1 MRECGGIVTV
11 SLRVFMCVCVFEHF
25 RMNKC
30 LFILFVLYAR
40 ACLIRAGKLS
50 LSTDRSFLS
59 VAVFYAYAKCGES
72 GSSAKCWGA
81 GSSDYGRL
89 RSTRSNSTTLA
100 YSSSVGS
107 GHPFSRK

>member
-1 MRECGGIVTV
+1 MRECGGFVTV

-59 VAVFYAYAKCGES
+59 VAVLYAYSKSEEP
-72 GSSAKCWGA
+72 GSL
-81 GSSDYGRL
+81 DFGRC
-89 RSTRSNSTTLA
+89 RSHTTKRA
-100 YSSSVGS
+100 NCSSVGS

>member
-1 MRECGGIVTV
+1 
-11 SLRVFMCVCVFEHF
+11 
-25 RMNKC
+25 
-30 LFILFVLYAR
+30 LFVLYAR

-50 LSTDRSFLS
+50 LSLSIDRSILS

>member
-1 MRECGGIVTV
+1 MRECGGFVTV

-40 ACLIRAGKLS
+40 ARLIRAGKLS

-59 VAVFYAYAKCGES
+59 VAVFYAYAKCGKS
-72 GSSAKCWGA
+72 GSSDC
-81 GSSDYGRL
+81 GRP
-89 RSTRSNSTTLA
+89 RSNSTTLA